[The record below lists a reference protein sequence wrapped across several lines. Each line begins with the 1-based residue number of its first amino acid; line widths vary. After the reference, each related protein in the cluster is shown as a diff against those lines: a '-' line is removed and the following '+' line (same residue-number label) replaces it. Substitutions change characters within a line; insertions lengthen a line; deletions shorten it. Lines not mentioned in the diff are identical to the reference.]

1 MLCAMGIIR
10 SADNLAREYTEE
22 AIETLADIMRS
33 EDNRDRLSAAKELLD
48 RGHGKPL
55 SATIALPISRQQAAA
70 LAAMSDED
78 LMAAVTGAPLP
89 RLIKQAPKH
98 DPLLD

>member
-10 SADNLAREYTEE
+10 SADNLARE
-22 AIETLADIMRS
+22 
-33 EDNRDRLSAAKELLD
+33 
-48 RGHGKPL
+48 PL

-70 LAAMSDED
+70 LAALSDDD

-89 RLIKQAPKH
+89 RLIEQAPKH